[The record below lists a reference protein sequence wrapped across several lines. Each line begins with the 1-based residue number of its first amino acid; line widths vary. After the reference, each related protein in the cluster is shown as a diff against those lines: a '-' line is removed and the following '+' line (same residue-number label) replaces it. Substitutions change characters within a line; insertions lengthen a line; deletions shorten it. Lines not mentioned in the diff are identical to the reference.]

1 MGEVTMGN
9 RGGNQRFAVAPVACQ
24 IFLARTKVSR
34 RIEFLLITM
43 MNLVPYGMQIVTLG
57 REVLPVKIRV
67 NPGANVL
74 RQSGRKIQTGLR
86 IQVNVGRVVIQFE
99 DSFEKL
105 LRRHLLA

>member
-1 MGEVTMGN
+1 MGN
-9 RGGNQRFAVAPVACQ
+9 RGGNQRFAVAPVAFQ

-67 NPGANVL
+67 NPGANAEALERFREVAKRL
-74 RQSGRKIQTGLR
+74 WHKWLDRRSPQAIRQKNPDWPPYSG
-86 IQVNVGRVVIQFE
+86 
-99 DSFEKL
+99 
-105 LRRHLLA
+105 